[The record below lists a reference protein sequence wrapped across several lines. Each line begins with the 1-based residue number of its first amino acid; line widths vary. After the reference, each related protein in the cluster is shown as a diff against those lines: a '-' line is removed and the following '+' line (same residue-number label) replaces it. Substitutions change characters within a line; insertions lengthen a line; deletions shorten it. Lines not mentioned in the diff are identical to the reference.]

1 MPATRQDG
9 TGRCGACGF
18 LSLVG
23 HAAFK
28 PMLMSLEV
36 CGLEM
41 TFAGATKVLEFYFLE
56 SRLIS
61 LSAHIIDFADPNPS
75 ARPSA

>member
-1 MPATRQDG
+1 MPATRQDCNG
-9 TGRCGACGF
+9 GCAACGF
-18 LSLVG
+18 VGFVG

-28 PMLMSLEV
+28 HMLMSLEV

-61 LSAHIIDFADPNPS
+61 HSAHIIDFADPNPS